1 MNLII
6 DIGNTLVKL
15 AVFEQDRMIDFKI
28 EEEINDEKIN
38 QFISNHTLKKV
49 IISSVRDNEE
59 YEVLKKYNLL
69 TLSHTTPL
77 PLKNCYQTPQ
87 TLGLD
92 RLAAVV
98 ASAIQFPDNDV
109 LTIDMGTCITFD
121 FLSAKKEYLGGSIS
135 PGFEMRFKALHHF
148 TGKLPLIEYK
158 KNQNNIIGD
167 STVSSIISGVYN
179 GVKNETEGAIQQYI
193 TEYPNLKI
201 VVTGGDEK
209 RFDLEPKNRIFADE
223 FLVLKGLN
231 EILNYNDKIE

>member
-28 EEEINDEKIN
+28 EQEISDEKIN
-38 QFISNHTLKKV
+38 QFISNYTIKSA
-49 IISSVRDNEE
+49 IISSVRVDEE
-59 YEVLKKYNLL
+59 FEVLKKYNLL
-69 TLSHTTPL
+69 TLSHSTPL

-98 ASAIQFPDNDV
+98 GSAIQFPDNDV

-121 FLSAKKEYLGGSIS
+121 FLTAKKEYLGGSIS

-148 TGKLPLIEYK
+148 TEKLPLIEYD
-158 KNQNNIIGD
+158 KNQNNITGD
-167 STVSSIISGVYN
+167 STVSSINSGVYN
-179 GVKNETEGAIQQYI
+179 GVRNEIEGTIKQYMVQ
-193 TEYPNLKI
+193 YSNLKI
-201 VVTGGDEK
+201 IVTGGDEK

-231 EILNYNDKIE
+231 EILKYNGKSE

>member
-1 MNLII
+1 MNFII
-6 DIGNTLVKL
+6 DIGNTLIKL
-15 AVFEQDRMIDFKI
+15 AVFEQDRMIDFKLYD
-28 EEEINDEKIN
+28 EINEEKIN
-38 QFISNHTLKKV
+38 QFISNRAIKSV
-49 IISSVRDNEE
+49 IISSVRVEEE
-59 YEVLKKYNLL
+59 YKVLNKYNLL
-69 TLSHTTPL
+69 TLSHSTPL

-98 ASAIQFPDNDV
+98 ASATQFPDNDV

-148 TGKLPLIEYK
+148 TGKLPLIEYD
-158 KNQNNIIGD
+158 KNQNNIIGN

-179 GVKNETEGAIQQYI
+179 GIKYETEGVIQRYI
-193 TEYPNLKI
+193 TQYPKLKI
-201 VVTGGDEK
+201 IVTGGDEK

-231 EILNYNDKIE
+231 EILNYNDKSE